1 MIQRFLRLDD
11 LDAGTASVSHYE
23 KQWNTTRL
31 PGKDGDIPQE
41 ARNTKGQIPFVI
53 MLKKADGSGID
64 CKEYL
69 FDAGMKKCISESRSP
84 GKSGINNKERITMEQ
99 NQNTSSRLLTMAGG
113 LMLVSGL
120 LMAICG
126 KLAYGGIFCAA
137 AGCMLI
143 AAYNFR
149 QTENKKQEKEK
160 PDDEQKT
167 V

>member
-1 MIQRFLRLDD
+1 
-11 LDAGTASVSHYE
+11 
-23 KQWNTTRL
+23 
-31 PGKDGDIPQE
+31 
-41 ARNTKGQIPFVI
+41 
-53 MLKKADGSGID
+53 
-64 CKEYL
+64 
-69 FDAGMKKCISESRSP
+69 
-84 GKSGINNKERITMEQ
+84 
-99 NQNTSSRLLTMAGG
+99 
-113 LMLVSGL
+113 MLVSGL

-149 QTENKKQEKEK
+149 QAENKKQEKEK

>member
-1 MIQRFLRLDD
+1 
-11 LDAGTASVSHYE
+11 
-23 KQWNTTRL
+23 
-31 PGKDGDIPQE
+31 
-41 ARNTKGQIPFVI
+41 
-53 MLKKADGSGID
+53 
-64 CKEYL
+64 
-69 FDAGMKKCISESRSP
+69 
-84 GKSGINNKERITMEQ
+84 MEQ

-126 KLAYGGIFCAA
+126 NLAYGGLFCAA

-149 QTENKKQEKEK
+149 QAENKKQEKEK